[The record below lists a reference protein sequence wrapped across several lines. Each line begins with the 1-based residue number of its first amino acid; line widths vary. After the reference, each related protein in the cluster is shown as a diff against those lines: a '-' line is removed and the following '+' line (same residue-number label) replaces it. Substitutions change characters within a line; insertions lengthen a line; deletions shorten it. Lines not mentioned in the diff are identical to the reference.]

1 MKLLIRKEI
10 DFYILR
16 GDKLNN
22 TQIANIM
29 KLVCDRA
36 GFDRQVQVHLHEQKL
51 PGDSDHN
58 TYYLTLQVV
67 NKFKSEWK
75 IKRNSSNKTFV
86 DLEELLP
93 AMVPTL
99 VKVKVVRKLDKNA
112 MLSARIFLL
121 FCVIMIMT
129 FGITLLFFCC
139 YSFLLLFFCCCLVG

>member
-1 MKLLIRKEI
+1 MKLSIRKEI

-36 GFDRQVQVHLHEQKL
+36 GFDKQVQVHLHEQKL
-51 PGDSDHN
+51 PGDSDNN

-121 FCVIMIMT
+121 FCVIMID
-129 FGITLLFFCC
+129 
-139 YSFLLLFFCCCLVG
+139 